1 MTTTGMGTTL
11 HQKRPSISNWFSS
24 LRRQPKA
31 KKNIDRSGGSFGSK
45 QQLQRSC
52 FDLSSTAATT
62 GNLSPLGGGLPGS
75 RSSSTF
81 YITAPPAGSDGDRH
95 RLLGNAGQ
103 GGGGGGGGSSN
114 SSAGSSSTTI
124 SSGSSGVC
132 ARCFCNLGGVIKRSS
147 PKKDSPKLG
156 IKTGK
161 PPPLQMNPAPR
172 SPRSPS
178 LSPFTSVATYKVTE
192 LEAESPPPASPAT
205 PQPAGPLPTSHTSPR
220 RPTLSTET
228 VTCSDV
234 SRKVELQRL
243 PCDEPQTQL
252 YNKRCEVTHKTTTTT
267 TRTLIVSRPV
277 ELLLNERGEI
287 ISKRLPP
294 APRKT
299 RSNSLG
305 CMLDVVDDNEG
316 DEGYDN
322 PGLEGESERERVE
335 REQAVSPSSLLSSC
349 SPLTPEAGELRFID
363 DSSNSPSESERNSIS
378 QSHNNNS
385 SNIAEHN
392 NNSSKQQN
400 NNCNNNNN
408 NDAQQA
414 NLCESCRTLIQRN
427 RNNAE
432 LSGSNNSVILR
443 RPQVCEVE
451 QKGYLLSTPHSWLGG
466 YTQDIYE
473 LL

>member
-81 YITAPPAGSDGDRH
+81 YITAPPPGSDGDRH

-205 PQPAGPLPTSHTSPR
+205 PQPAAPLPTSHTSPR

-316 DEGYDN
+316 DEGFDN

-363 DSSNSPSESERNSIS
+363 DSSNSPSESEQRNSIS

-451 QKGYLLSTPHSWLGG
+451 QKGYTLSTAPS
-466 YTQDIYE
+466 
-473 LL
+473 

>member
-1 MTTTGMGTTL
+1 MTTAGMGTTL

-52 FDLSSTAATT
+52 FDLSSTAAT

-95 RLLGNAGQ
+95 RLLSNA
-103 GGGGGGGGSSN
+103 GGGGGGSSN

-124 SSGSSGVC
+124 SSGSSGIC
-132 ARCFCNLGGVIKRSS
+132 ARCFCNLGGGGLKRSS
-147 PKKDSPKLG
+147 PKKDSPKLA
-156 IKTGK
+156 IKSGK
-161 PPPLQMNPAPR
+161 PPPLQVNPAPR

-205 PQPAGPLPTSHTSPR
+205 PLPTS
-220 RPTLSTET
+220 PTLSTET

-243 PCDEPQTQL
+243 PCDEPHTQL
-252 YNKRCEVTHKTTTTT
+252 FNKRCEVTHQTTTTT

-316 DEGYDN
+316 DEGFDN
-322 PGLEGESERERVE
+322 PGLIGEGEE
-335 REQAVSPSSLLSSC
+335 REQPVSPSSLLSSC

-378 QSHNNNS
+378 QCNNNS

-400 NNCNNNNN
+400 NNCNSNSNNNN
-408 NDAQQA
+408 NDAQQT

-432 LSGSNNSVILR
+432 LSGSNNGSVILR
-443 RPQVCEVE
+443 RPQVCESE
-451 QKGYLLSTPHSWLGG
+451 EKG
-466 YTQDIYE
+466 
-473 LL
+473 

>member
-52 FDLSSTAATT
+52 FDLSSTAAT

-95 RLLGNAGQ
+95 RLLGNAGE
-103 GGGGGGGGSSN
+103 GRGGSSN

-132 ARCFCNLGGVIKRSS
+132 ARCFCNLGGGIKRSS

-156 IKTGK
+156 VKTGK
-161 PPPLQMNPAPR
+161 PPLQMNPAPR

-205 PQPAGPLPTSHTSPR
+205 PQPAAPLPTSPTSPT

-234 SRKVELQRL
+234 GRKVELQRL

-316 DEGYDN
+316 DEGFDN
-322 PGLEGESERERVE
+322 PGLEGEREMVE

-378 QSHNNNS
+378 QSNNNS

-400 NNCNNNNN
+400 NNCNSSTNNNNN

-427 RNNAE
+427 RNNVE

-451 QKGYLLSTPHSWLGG
+451 QKGFPLSTPPSWLGG

-473 LL
+473 IL